1 MPTSEAPDPRV
12 CPICHE
18 PLGESAA
25 CYVCI
30 LRMAVADAHHSH
42 SNPADS
48 ISTQPGIPGTAIP
61 STSDFGD
68 YLLHERLGEGA
79 MGLVYRATKR
89 SLKKSVAIKFIKSGQ
104 AASRR
109 DRILFLREAELASR
123 LDHPNIVN
131 VSEVGENEGTPFLV
145 MRYID
150 GRPLSERLLESAFCA
165 TTHDRILLLIRIA
178 RAVHYAHQR
187 GVIHRDLKPGN
198 ILVDAD
204 GIPYVTDF
212 GLARLASHSST
223 VTFSDG
229 QAIGTPA
236 FMAPEQAKGKRSE
249 VTTSADI
256 WSLGVILYQLVS
268 GRLPFDADSM
278 PGVVQCI
285 LDDDPPPLFQAYR
298 PDPHSRTQVL
308 PPNDLEQ
315 LAAPSRRDLQS
326 ICSRCLEKEPSTRY
340 PTVAAFAED
349 LERWAIGQ
357 PVEARPVSGAERL
370 FRWLRRH
377 PAAAAAL
384 AATGIAILAVAW
396 SFWEREAT
404 HRTEELRRVF
414 NYVADMNLA
423 QRGLAESNSV
433 LFARALDDTA
443 PSPGFSDLRGI
454 EWGLLQT
461 LHQAVTEPV
470 WFRTREPLLRVVGS
484 PTDGRVAVLGTS
496 NLFLLDTTGTLLQR
510 WPLQGKSS
518 EGALVF
524 APDGQSLAV
533 SSPTGTEFISLPS
546 GQRKLLIPN
555 HAHHLVFAPNGRS
568 FAAAIDGPPPSGAL
582 LAWFDLDSRP
592 LYPPIPAQV
601 ASLCWADDG
610 SVRFS
615 NGRAQV
621 REWRPDRPDPIVL
634 SPESYY
640 SPHLRLS
647 RSGKWLLRTSNFG
660 VVHVLR
666 LPSAK
671 PFYNLPAIPGDSVR
685 SAFSADESSVAFTS
699 VNGAIHVIRWGPSEI
714 PEEASHRLFA
724 PGHSA
729 VITDVAYV
737 DSDRA
742 IVSSSLDGTLRR
754 FAFDAPARDPH
765 VTIDHHLIGAA
776 GMPPT
781 FRTDSKRVALV
792 DRRSYDTNPTNGASI
807 LWDLERRTVLGS
819 VPAEIIAWSA
829 DDLALS
835 WSRDGQLQVWKL
847 TEPSKPALEASFRLN
862 PDHHS
867 KLESQL
873 ADNGRLVVSVNRIG
887 VAEAFDI
894 DSTSRLRLDPALLKV
909 PGQTNHPEV
918 DFVAASPHSPFAAL
932 AIIDTRTILWDI
944 RKNRVIPLME
954 RIPADIRFSSAG
966 KYVAVTDYEEHRLR
980 LFDAQTGAPLK
991 GLSGHLGPVMSVDFT
1006 PDARQLV
1013 TGGKDSVLVVWNLAT
1028 GREVFRHRLNAPI
1041 YWLRISPDARW
1052 LITGHLPTRFGSTYG
1067 SLGPG
1072 HYAAWPIP
1080 RPTIDSG
1087 SPTPISPTE
1096 LPFWSRFRQLARE
1109 FPP

>member
-1 MPTSEAPDPRV
+1 
-12 CPICHE
+12 
-18 PLGESAA
+18 
-25 CYVCI
+25 
-30 LRMAVADAHHSH
+30 MAVADAQ
-42 SNPADS
+42 NPPTKLTES
-48 ISTQPGIPGTAIP
+48 ISTQPGIPGSLLPAA
-61 STSDFGD
+61 SDFGD
-68 YLLHERLGEGA
+68 YILHERLGEGA

-89 SLKKSVAIKFIKSGQ
+89 SLKKTVAIKFIKSGQ

-131 VSEVGENEGTPFLV
+131 VSEVGEHEGTPFLV

-150 GRPLSERLLESAFCA
+150 GRPLSERLLDPTFSV
-165 TTHDRILLLIRIA
+165 TTRDRIQLLIQIA

-198 ILVDAD
+198 ILVDAE
-204 GIPYVTDF
+204 GTPYVTDF

-256 WSLGVILYQLVS
+256 WSLGVILYQLIS

-278 PGVVQCI
+278 PGVVQSI
-285 LDDDPPPLFQAYR
+285 LDDEPPPLFQGFR

-308 PPNDLEQ
+308 PPNDLDK
-315 LAAPSRRDLQS
+315 LPAPSGRDLQS
-326 ICSRCLEKEPSTRY
+326 ISSHCLEKEPGARY
-340 PTVAAFAED
+340 PTVAALAED
-349 LERWAIGQ
+349 LERWAGGQ
-357 PVEARPVSGAERL
+357 PVEARPVSGAER
-370 FRWLRRH
+370 FVRWLRRH
-377 PAAAAAL
+377 PTASAAL

-396 SFWEREAT
+396 SFWERGVT
-404 HRTEELRRVF
+404 HRTEELRRLF

-443 PSPGFSDLRGI
+443 PTPGSSDLRGI

-461 LHQAVTEPV
+461 LHQSVTEPV
-470 WFRTREPLLRVVGS
+470 WFRSPEPLLRVVGS
-484 PTDGRVAVLGTS
+484 PTDGRVAILGTS
-496 NLFLLDTTGTLLQR
+496 NLSLLDTSGTLLHR
-510 WPLQGKSS
+510 WPLQVRPAD
-518 EGALVF
+518 GAVAF
-524 APDGQSLAV
+524 SPDGHTLAV
-533 SSPTGTEFISLPS
+533 SSSTGTELISLPS
-546 GQRKLLIPN
+546 GQRKSRIPQI
-555 HAHHLVFAPNGRS
+555 AHHLAFSPDGRA
-568 FAAAIDGPPPSGAL
+568 FTAAIDGPAHSGSL
-582 LAWFDLDSRP
+582 LAWFDLESRP
-592 LYPPIPAQV
+592 LYPPISAQV
-601 ASLCWADDG
+601 ASLCWAQDG
-610 SVRFS
+610 AVRFS
-615 NGRAQV
+615 NGRTQV
-621 REWRPDRPDPIVL
+621 REWSPDRPNPVIL

-671 PFYNLPAIPGDSVR
+671 PFHTIPATPGDSVR
-685 SAFSADESSVAFTS
+685 AAFSADESSVAFTS
-699 VNGAIHVIRWGPSEI
+699 VNGAIHVIQWGPSEI

-737 DSDRA
+737 DGDRA
-742 IVSSSLDGTLRR
+742 IVSCSLDGTLRR
-754 FAFDAPARDPH
+754 ISLDAPARVPH
-765 VTIDHHLIGAA
+765 ITIDHHLIGAA

-792 DRRSYDTNPTNGASI
+792 DQRSYDANPTNGASI
-807 LWDLERRTVLGS
+807 LWDLDRKTVIGS

-835 WSRDGQLQVWKL
+835 WSRDGQLQVWNL
-847 TEPSKPALEASFRLN
+847 TEPGKPSLEAAFRLN
-862 PDHHS
+862 PDHHP

-873 ADNGRLVVSVNRIG
+873 ADYGRLVVSVNRTG

-894 DSTSRLRLDPALLKV
+894 HSKSRLRLDPDWLKAA
-909 PGQTNHPEV
+909 GQTNLPEV
-918 DFVAASPHSPFAAL
+918 DFVAASPHSAFAAL
-932 AIIDTRTILWDI
+932 AIADTRTVLWDI
-944 RKNRVIPLME
+944 RENRVIPLME
-954 RIPADIRFSSAG
+954 RIPADIRFSPAG

-980 LFDAQTGAPLK
+980 LFDAATGAPLR

-1028 GREVFRHRLNAPI
+1028 GREVFRHRMGAPI
-1041 YWLRISPDARW
+1041 YWLRIAPNARW

-1080 RPTIDSG
+1080 WPTADSAR
-1087 SPTPISPTE
+1087 STPDPPTE
-1096 LPFWSRFRQLARE
+1096 LPFWSHFRQLTRE